1 MNTQVLLGSSL
12 VVSSISIEDEV
23 KQKLDTDNGS

>member
-1 MNTQVLLGSSL
+1 MLLGSSL

-23 KQKLDTDNGS
+23 KQKLDKDNGLL

>member
-1 MNTQVLLGSSL
+1 MLLGSSL

-23 KQKLDTDNGS
+23 KQKLDKDIGLL

>member
-1 MNTQVLLGSSL
+1 MLLGSSL

-23 KQKLDTDNGS
+23 KQKLNKDNGLL

>member
-1 MNTQVLLGSSL
+1 MLLGSSL

-23 KQKLDTDNGS
+23 KQKLDKDNSLL